1 MAGSFRGNVGVQRP
15 ACRPAHERKARFVI
29 DLTTSRAVPEAE
41 FGKQ

>member
-1 MAGSFRGNVGVQRP
+1 VPAG
-15 ACRPAHERKARFVI
+15 HEKKARFVI